1 MNLRGKQKRFLRSK
15 AQRFRSKFS
24 VGKNG
29 LTRAWVDQLDG
40 ALNNYELIKINLQQ
54 NTDVTPEEVKAYIEK
69 NTTIQVVQ
77 IIGHVLVLFKES
89 DIEAKRNISLQV
101 KAI

>member
-29 LTRAWVDQLDG
+29 LTEAWVSQLDA

-54 NTDVTPEEVKAYIEK
+54 NTDVTTEEVKAYIEDHT
-69 NTTIQVVQ
+69 NIQVVQ
-77 IIGHVLVLFKES
+77 MIGHVLVLFKES
-89 DIEAKRNISLQV
+89 DDEDKRRISAQV
-101 KAI
+101 KEI

>member
-15 AQRFRSKFS
+15 AQHFRTKFS

-29 LTRAWVDQLDG
+29 LTPAWVAQLDG

-54 NTDVTPEEVKAYIEK
+54 NTDVTPEEVKAYIEAH
-69 NTTIQVVQ
+69 TSIQVVQ

-89 DIEAKRNISLQV
+89 DNEAKRNISLQV

>member
-29 LTRAWVDQLDG
+29 LTQAWVDQLDG
-40 ALNNYELIKINLQQ
+40 AMNNYELIKINLQQ
-54 NTDVTPEEVKAYIEK
+54 SADVTPEEVKDFIESH
-69 NTTIQVVQ
+69 TAIQVVQ

-89 DIEAKRNISLQV
+89 DDEDKRNISLQA
-101 KAI
+101 KDI